1 MAAGKTVATQI
12 EKFAVTKRAVSMNN
26 YLDKVVEQHP
36 SRHRQYNCEQSV
48 PTFSQYQN
56 QNRDQRDRG
65 DPEGGPSVAQSEH
78 QIDGRSCEMPMKP
91 CSDLML
97 DARDAIDSK
106 KIETKKQKRKKPTVH
121 RYCTRIFINNFSR

>member
-1 MAAGKTVATQI
+1 MAAGKTVAPQI
-12 EKFAVTKRAVSMNN
+12 EKFAVTKRAVPMNN

-36 SRHRQYNCEQSV
+36 SRHRQDNSEQPI

-65 DPEGGPSVAQSEH
+65 DPKGGPSVAQGEH

-91 CSDLML
+91 CSDLMV
-97 DARDAIDSK
+97 DDRDAIDSN
-106 KIETKKQKRKKPTVH
+106 KIESKKQKRHKPTD
-121 RYCTRIFINNFSR
+121 